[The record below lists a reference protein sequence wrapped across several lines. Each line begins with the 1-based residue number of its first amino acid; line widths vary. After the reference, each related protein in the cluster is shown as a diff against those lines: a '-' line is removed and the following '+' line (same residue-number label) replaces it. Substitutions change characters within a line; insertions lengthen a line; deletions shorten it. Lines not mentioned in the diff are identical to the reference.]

1 MNTDLFN
8 MALVEIGFSLLI
20 GMLILFFSFSL
31 ITVYAK
37 RKYGI
42 AYYNTSFAILKA
54 SILFSV
60 GFLMHSVIE
69 PLNYAFRVIVSDG
82 DVSGIGL
89 VLSLAGAAGMYFLIG
104 GLYSIVVVLISL
116 KLFTWLTSV
125 FNKIS
130 ELEEIK
136 KDNMSIGIVTGA
148 VVIVMAI
155 LLKNGL
161 VVLLESMTYL
171 PELTKFN

>member
-1 MNTDLFN
+1 

-20 GMLILFFSFSL
+20 GMLILFISFSL
-31 ITVYAK
+31 ITVFAK

-42 AYYNTSFAILKA
+42 GYYNTTFAILKA
-54 SILFSV
+54 CILFSV

-82 DVSGIGL
+82 GSSGIGL
-89 VLSLAGAAGMYFLIG
+89 LLSLAGAAGLYFIIG
-104 GLYSIVVVLISL
+104 GLYSIIVVLISL
-116 KLFTWLTSV
+116 KIFTWLTSF

-130 ELEEIK
+130 ESEEIK
-136 KDNMSIGIVTGA
+136 KDNLSIGIVTGA
-148 VVIVMAI
+148 VVIVMAL

-161 VVLLESMTYL
+161 VLLLESMTYL

>member
-1 MNTDLFN
+1 MNTNLFK

-20 GMLILFFSFSL
+20 GLLMLFISFSL
-31 ITVYAK
+31 ITVFAK

-42 AYYNTSFAILKA
+42 TYYNTSFAVLKA

-69 PLNYAFRVIVSDG
+69 PLNYAFRIIVSDNNQT
-82 DVSGIGL
+82 DFGII
-89 VLSLAGAAGMYFLIG
+89 LSLAGTAGLYFLIG
-104 GLYSIVVVLISL
+104 GIYSVVVVVISL
-116 KLFTWLTSV
+116 KVFTWLTTV
-125 FNKIS
+125 FNDIS
-130 ELEEIK
+130 ELEEIR
-136 KDNMSIGIVTGA
+136 KDNLSVGIITGA
-148 VVIVMAI
+148 VVIVMAL

-161 VVLLESMTYL
+161 VVLLESLTYL

>member
-1 MNTDLFN
+1 MNTDLFK

-20 GMLILFFSFSL
+20 GMLILFISFSL

-42 AYYNTSFAILKA
+42 AYYNTSFAVLKA

-69 PLNYAFRVIVSDG
+69 PLNYAFRVILSGNNLSDFG
-82 DVSGIGL
+82 MIM
-89 VLSLAGAAGMYFLIG
+89 SLAGAAGLYFLIG
-104 GLYSIVVVLISL
+104 GIYSVIVVLISL
-116 KLFTWLTSV
+116 KTFTWLTTV

-136 KDNMSIGIVTGA
+136 KDNLSVGIVTGA